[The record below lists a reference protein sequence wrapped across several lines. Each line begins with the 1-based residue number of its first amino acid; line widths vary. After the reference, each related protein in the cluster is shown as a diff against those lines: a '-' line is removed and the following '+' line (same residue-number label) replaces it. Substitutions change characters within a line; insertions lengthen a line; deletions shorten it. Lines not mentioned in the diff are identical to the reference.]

1 MNKTLL
7 IVALLG
13 LAVAAHAAVF
23 REDEYQAMFTKFM
36 QQYSKKYTH
45 DTFFYR
51 YTVFKQNMD
60 KIELANR
67 QKHTYKLGMNA
78 MGDMTHAEFKATKL
92 GYKQVQRN
100 FLRSKNTAGP
110 HQHVKTVAASLD
122 WRSKGAVTPVK
133 DQGQCG
139 SCWAFSTTGSVEGAH
154 QISTGKL
161 VSLSE
166 QQLVDCSGAQGNQGC
181 NGGLMDQAFEYIIQN
196 NGITSEAAY
205 PYTAMDGNCNT
216 AVKSVTTIAGYTDVT
231 SGDEAA
237 LLKAINV
244 GPVSVA
250 IEADQA
256 CFQFYSGGVL
266 SDPSCGTQL
275 DHGVLAVGYGTLS
288 GQDYYI
294 VKNSWG
300 TSWGTQNG
308 YVLIARNTDECG
320 IATENS
326 YPTGAKSV
334 KL

>member
-1 MNKTLL
+1 LV
-7 IVALLG
+7 VALLG

-67 QKHTYKLGMNA
+67 QKHTYKLGMNS

-92 GYKQVQRN
+92 GYKRVDRTH
-100 FLRSKNTAGP
+100 LRSKNTAGP
-110 HQHVKTVAASLD
+110 HQHVKKVAASLD
-122 WRSKGAVTPVK
+122 WRTKGAVTPVK

-154 QISTGKL
+154 QIKTGKL

-166 QQLVDCSGAQGNQGC
+166 QQLVDCSQAQGNQGC
-181 NGGLMDQAFEYIIQN
+181 NGGLMDQAFQYIISN
-196 NGITSEAAY
+196 GGITSEDQY
-205 PYTAMDGNCNT
+205 PYTATDGTCNT
-216 AVKSVTTIAGYTDVT
+216 AVSSVTTISSFVDVT
-231 SGDEAA
+231 SMKEDA
-237 LLKAINV
+237 LLTAVNI

-250 IEADQA
+250 IEADQS

-288 GQDYYI
+288 GTDYWL

-300 TSWGTQNG
+300 ASWGVSG
-308 YVLIARNTDECG
+308 YVNIARGSDECG
-320 IATENS
+320 IAMEPS
-326 YPTGAKSV
+326 YPV
-334 KL
+334 I

>member
-1 MNKTLL
+1 
-7 IVALLG
+7 LG
-13 LAVAAHAAVF
+13 LVFAAHAAVF

-36 QQYSKKYTH
+36 QQYEKKYTH

-51 YTVFKQNMD
+51 YTIFKANMD

-67 QKHTYKLGMNA
+67 QKHSYTLGMNS
-78 MGDMTHAEFKATKL
+78 MGDMTHAEFKAAKL
-92 GYKQVQRN
+92 GYKQVDRS
-100 FLRSKNTAGP
+100 FIRSKNTVGP
-110 HQHVKTVAASLD
+110 HSHVKKMAATVD
-122 WRSKGAVTPVK
+122 WRKKGVVTPVK

-139 SCWAFSTTGSVEGAH
+139 SCWAFSTTGSTEGAH
-154 QISTGKL
+154 AIATGKL

-181 NGGLMDQAFEYIIQN
+181 NGGLMDQAFQYIIAN

-205 PYTAMDGNCNT
+205 PYTAQDGTCNT
-216 AVKSVTTIAGYTDVT
+216 AVTSVTTITGFTDVT
-231 SGDEAA
+231 SGDENALMAA
-237 LLKAINV
+237 VNV

-250 IEADQA
+250 IEADQS

-275 DHGVLAVGYGTLS
+275 DHGVLAVGYGTSS
-288 GQDYYI
+288 GMDYWI

-300 TSWGTQNG
+300 QSWGIESG
-308 YVLIARNTDECG
+308 YVWIQKGTDECG

-334 KL
+334 KH